1 MTGTRHVGL
10 GSTPFSGDSI
20 ERYLSFPGNN
30 IKVHSHASGLFKRLC
45 IYNAPA
51 PVGNFASYFPLRNGQ
66 IFHTLSVKGGI
77 VRIPGFRP
85 GQAGQFSALRA
96 LRRAIGNIT
105 FCGVMGRFKGL
116 SRCPA
121 LWTVWLIWLVGFAGI
136 V

>member
-51 PVGNFASYFPLRNGQ
+51 PVGNFASYFPLGNGQ
-66 IFHTLSVKGGI
+66 IFHTLSVKYGI
-77 VRIPGFRP
+77 VRIPWFPARP
-85 GQAGQFSALRA
+85 GGPVHHSKSPLQGYRKHYFLWGQ
-96 LRRAIGNIT
+96 
-105 FCGVMGRFKGL
+105 GRLKGL
-116 SRCPA
+116 SCCPA
-121 LWTVWLIWLVGFAGI
+121 LWTVWLVWFAGI